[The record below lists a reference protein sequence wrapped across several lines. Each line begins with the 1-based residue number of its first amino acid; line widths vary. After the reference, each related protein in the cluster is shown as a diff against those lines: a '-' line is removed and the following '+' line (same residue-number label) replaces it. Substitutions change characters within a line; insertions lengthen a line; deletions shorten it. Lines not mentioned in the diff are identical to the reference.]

1 MNLYLAEFYANWNAK
16 LQAIEGDELAKVY
29 DRYITAFVIYNN
41 LYNEVP
47 EMLTRQG
54 IPLPNRLFDNKMATD
69 LVVQY
74 LGAQNIL
81 DILMQNH
88 RLDSINDIIRLINQ
102 EVFHIKIYL
111 GQHQRNEDLKLLAE
125 LNANNPTKKATAI
138 LKVLYY
144 VRCNI
149 FHGHKNFE
157 EYQRMLVEPLFR
169 ILEVINI
176 ELYNTLQN

>member
-1 MNLYLAEFYANWNAK
+1 M
-16 LQAIEGDELAKVY
+16 QAIEGDELAKVM
-29 DRYITAFVIYNN
+29 IVILPHLLFINN

-54 IPLPNRLFDNKMATD
+54 IPVPYRLFDNRMATD

-74 LGAQNIL
+74 IGAQNIL
-81 DILMQNH
+81 DILLQNH
-88 RLDSINDIIRLINQ
+88 RLESINDIIRLIDQ
-102 EVFHIKIYL
+102 EIFHIKIYL

-125 LNANNPTKKATAI
+125 LHANNPTKKATAI

-157 EYQRMLVEPLFR
+157 EYQRMLVVPLFR
-169 ILEVINI
+169 ILEVLNI
-176 ELYNTLQN
+176 ELYNRLQS